1 MKRLLLLPLPWLLML
16 AVGAIAAALRY
27 GLIES
32 ADVARL
38 CEATH
43 DVSCDLRH
51 LTVTGFIT
59 GNIFGWPIGIFGWV
73 AMAAAVLA
81 LRWQKL
87 PLAWL
92 AAATG
97 LFAVILYCF
106 IPGALA
112 LLIGCLRM
120 VRLQATGATPVDHHG
135 AADRQIHAQP

>member
-1 MKRLLLLPLPWLLML
+1 MKRLLCLTLSWLLVL
-16 AVGAIAAALRY
+16 VVGAIAAGLRY

-32 ADVARL
+32 ADVARI
-38 CEATH
+38 CETSHAL
-43 DVSCDLRH
+43 SCDLRH

-59 GNIFGWPIGIFGWV
+59 GNIFGWAIGIFGWV
-73 AMAAAVLA
+73 AMAATVLA

-106 IPGALA
+106 VPGALA
-112 LLIGCLRM
+112 LLIGCLRL
-120 VRLQATGATPVDHHG
+120 VRLQAAGPTPVDQHR
-135 AADRQIHAQP
+135 AAERQVHAQP